1 MAVVGSGV
9 RLRRGCASLIAVVA
23 VLALSACGGDSRSD
37 VEKAQAK
44 VTSKQKAVTEAQT
57 AFDHASQSFCT
68 KSKTYVEAID
78 RYGNILTQSAVTV
91 GDVKTAGADLAK
103 PKADVKASAEAALA
117 ARDGLAEAK
126 KELDAANAELAAARS
141 GTSATVPAATA
152 TTTTVPLLPPATLS
166 RVQQAESDFE
176 TASRAITDTTPLA
189 QAGAQFNSAAFALEV
204 AWLRVVVDAGCLND
218 DQLAQAQA
226 KVGEYTAELQAALKA
241 AGFYN
246 GPVDGV
252 YGPATVDAVKAL
264 QEKAGLAQTGLVDRA
279 TAGTLSSELAAKG
292 GSLGAQSI
300 ASTAALQTVLTLAG
314 YWSGPIDGQWT
325 DALTSSLKSFQKAL
339 GVPVTGAVDAA
350 TLDALQKAIAQQ
362 QQPTTTTTQAP
373 PASSAPTTTAG

>member
-1 MAVVGSGV
+1 LVVT
-9 RLRRGCASLIAVVA
+9 A
-23 VLALSACGGDSRSD
+23 VLALSACAGDSRSD

-44 VTSKQKAVTEAQT
+44 VTSKEKAVTEAQT

-68 KSKTYVEAID
+68 NSKTYIEAID
-78 RYGNILTQSAVTV
+78 RYGNILTQTAVTV

-103 PKADVKASAEAALA
+103 PKADVKTSADAVITARDDLAQAKTELEAA
-117 ARDGLAEAK
+117 
-126 KELDAANAELAAARS
+126 NSELAAARS
-141 GTSATVPAATA
+141 GTTSTSAPSATA
-152 TTTTVPLLPPATLS
+152 TTTTAPLLPPATVS

-176 TASRAITDTTPLA
+176 TASRAINDKTPLA
-189 QAGAQFNSAAFALEV
+189 EAGAQFNSAAFALEV

-226 KVGEYTAELQAALKA
+226 KVGEYTAQLQAALKA
-241 AGFYN
+241 AGFYS

-264 QEKAGLAQTGLVDRA
+264 QEKAGLPQTGVVDRA
-279 TAGTLSSELAAKG
+279 TTGVLYSELAAKG

-314 YWSGPIDGQWT
+314 YWSGPIDGQWS
-325 DALTSSLKSFQKAL
+325 DALTNSLKSFQKAL
-339 GVPVTGAVDAA
+339 GVPATGAVDAA
-350 TLDALQKAIAQQ
+350 TLDALQKAIAQR
-362 QQPTTTTTQAP
+362 QQPTTSTTTQL
-373 PASSAPTTTAG
+373 PASAPTTTAG